1 MDKKNETWKKS
12 ETKKTYFKRLK
23 IFIKKIH
30 GLTHSYRLKYI
41 KKISKIEKNY
51 LNEIVCNFL
60 KKKIKIKQKHFQ
72 LYTRLKRLRSD
83 LWKLADKN
91 NSISLRKKIL
101 SSIRGLA
108 ILNFLLPIVKE
119 AFDL

>member
-1 MDKKNETWKKS
+1 MDKKTRLEKNLRQKKS
-12 ETKKTYFKRLK
+12 HFNRLK

-30 GLTHSYRLKYI
+30 GLTHSDRLEYI
-41 KKISKIEKNY
+41 KKISKIEINFI
-51 LNEIVCNFL
+51 NEIVCNFL
-60 KKKIKIKQKHFQ
+60 KKKIKIKQKHFK

-91 NSISLRKKIL
+91 NSISLKKKIL